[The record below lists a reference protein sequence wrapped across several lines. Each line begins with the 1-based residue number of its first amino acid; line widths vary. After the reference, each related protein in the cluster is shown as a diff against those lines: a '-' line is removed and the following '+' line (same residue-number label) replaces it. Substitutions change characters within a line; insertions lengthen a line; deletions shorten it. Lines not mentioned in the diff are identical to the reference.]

1 MTEKTMAFGAVRPCG
16 VRARVVR
23 RMLAVLAALVVP
35 VLGLGAC
42 SSQEGPD
49 PRKAVFLVTTATANE
64 PAQML
69 VKEAEEVL
77 LTSAGVREARA
88 VVLLPQEGQ
97 IDQVGTA
104 DLAVM
109 RGQDIEQ
116 DRTRRQSGFAPTL
129 DALNQMLT
137 SAQSSARDLDLLT
150 GLDAAARK
158 APASTI
164 VALSSGLQT
173 RGLAD
178 FAGLG
183 WDFSLPEVLDR
194 LADAGFQ
201 PDLTGKDMIF
211 VGVGDVTG
219 AQEPLP
225 APMRTTLEDFWRGV
239 CERGHATSCRFVS
252 GAGGSTPAAD
262 TTGVKTVPV
271 PRFELQPRPAVNGQ
285 VSWSLDSSAL
295 FAPDSAVLLPEAQK
309 VIAQAARQL
318 TASASSVEIVGHTAR
333 FGSPEGARQL
343 SLERARAVAEE
354 LVRNG
359 VSNSKLV
366 SVRGVGFDEPVTPAP
381 GQDEAAANRSVVL
394 TVVSN

>member
-1 MTEKTMAFGAVRPCG
+1 MTEKTMAVGVVRPCG
-16 VRARVVR
+16 VRSRVVR
-23 RMLAVLAALVVP
+23 RTVAVVAALIVLA
-35 VLGLGAC
+35 LGLGAC

-64 PAQML
+64 PAQTL
-69 VKEAEEVL
+69 VNEAEAVL
-77 LTSAGVREARA
+77 LESAGVRDATA
-88 VVLLPQEGQ
+88 VVLLPREGQ
-97 IDQVGTA
+97 VDQVGTA
-104 DLAVM
+104 DLTVM

-116 DRTRRQSGFAPTL
+116 DRAKRQDGFAPIL
-129 DALNQMLT
+129 DALNQMLA
-137 SAQSSARDLDLLT
+137 SAQSPARDLDLLT

-194 LADAGFQ
+194 VADAGFL
-201 PDLTGKDMIF
+201 PDLTGKEVIF

-219 AQEPLP
+219 EQEPLP

-239 CERGHATSCRFVS
+239 CERGHAASCRFVS
-252 GAGGSTPAAD
+252 GMGGSTPAAD
-262 TTGVKTVPV
+262 TPGVKTVPV
-271 PRFELQPRPAVNGQ
+271 PSFEIQPRPAVNGHI
-285 VSWSLDSSAL
+285 SWSLDSSAL
-295 FAPDSAVLLPEAQK
+295 FAPDSAVLLPVAQT
-309 VIAQAARQL
+309 VIAQAAREL
-318 TASASSVEIVGHTAR
+318 TTNHTSVEIVGHTAR
-333 FGSPEGARQL
+333 YGSPDGARQL
-343 SLERARAVAEE
+343 SLERAHAVADE

-359 VSNSKLV
+359 TPANQIA
-366 SVRGVGFDEPVTPAP
+366 SVRGVGYDEPVTPAP

-394 TVVSN
+394 TTLSH